1 MKKLAPLFLAA
12 LPLAAPAHASGLIAG
27 ATEFTQIANNIELI
41 AQVGE
46 ATQTT
51 ANTLMTA
58 QSTMQALRQLPESVV
73 NEAMRGL
80 PVEKVRAM
88 ADAYKVMSQA
98 TSVYKDAENVLR
110 KAQYDAERLGI
121 TPSELLRH
129 KANAAAQH
137 GGIYLQTYEQE
148 QEKLRRLAETSKE
161 VQKQANTVKSID
173 SNVGGIQFLA
183 TQNVQM
189 QASLADISSSIATAN
204 ANAAREAAK
213 KEEER
218 ERTAHREAAMLD
230 ARRKAE
236 MEAPPVTRLPLPHE
250 FAKSK

>member
-1 MKKLAPLFLAA
+1 MKKLAPIFLT
-12 LPLAAPAHASGLIAG
+12 LSLPAHASGLIAG